1 MASDSD
7 FKDSQLHTQA
17 ELTAHKELGA
27 GDGRGQGQTKKKNQC
42 LCKGKEKSIEGKEN
56 VIPKPLKAVA

>member
-17 ELTAHKELGA
+17 ELTAHKELEG
-27 GDGRGQGQTKKKNQC
+27 GMGEDKDKQKKKSMLVQRKRKIN
-42 LCKGKEKSIEGKEN
+42 
-56 VIPKPLKAVA
+56 

>member
-1 MASDSD
+1 MASDS
-7 FKDSQLHTQA
+7 DSQLHTQG
-17 ELTAHKELGA
+17 ELTIQNLQGNR
-27 GDGRGQGQTKKKNQC
+27 RGQGRGKKNQC